1 MVIRNP
7 ADIEYPSSD
16 GKPMAEN
23 TRQFLWITIIKCG
36 LEAFFRN
43 DPEVFI
49 AGDLLWYP
57 VEGEPQ
63 ISAAPDTL
71 IVFGRPKG
79 HRTSYRQ
86 WEEDHL
92 PPQVVFEVVS
102 PGNRPPELV
111 EKHQFYETHGVE
123 EYYLYYPEEVR
134 LEGWLRQGSVF
145 RKIQRIHE
153 GWTSPRLQ
161 LRFEIEDEL
170 VLTTPDGK
178 RLIDYVE
185 LAIQLEE
192 SEEQVATERLAKES
206 ALRGREF
213 ERQRAEVERRRAE
226 AERKEKEAE
235 RKEKELARQQAEAER
250 KEKEVER
257 PRAIEAEAKLEALRR
272 LLGEK
277 GIDPDQLNS

>member
-1 MVIRNP
+1 MVIRTQ
-7 ADIEYPSSD
+7 ADIDYPSSD

-43 DPEVFI
+43 DPDVFI

-57 VEGEPQ
+57 VELE
-63 ISAAPDTL
+63 SLSTAPDTMV
-71 IVFGRPKG
+71 VFGRPKG

-86 WEEDHL
+86 WEEDHIA
-92 PPQVVFEVVS
+92 PQVVFEVVP

-192 SEEQVATERLAKES
+192 AVEQTATERLAKES
-206 ALRGREF
+206 AWRGREF
-213 ERQRAEVERRRAE
+213 ERQRADTERR
-226 AERKEKEAE
+226 EKEAE
-235 RKEKELARQQAEAER
+235 RKEKELARQQADTER
-250 KEKEVER
+250 KEKEAER
-257 PRAIEAEAKLEALRR
+257 ERAIEAEAKLEALRR

-277 GIDPDQLNS
+277 GIDPDQLKG